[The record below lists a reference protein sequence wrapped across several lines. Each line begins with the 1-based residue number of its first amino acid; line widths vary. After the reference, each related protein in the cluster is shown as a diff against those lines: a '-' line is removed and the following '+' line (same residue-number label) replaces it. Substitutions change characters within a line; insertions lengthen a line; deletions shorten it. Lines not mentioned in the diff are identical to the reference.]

1 MPRTFSGE
9 ESRGYPPDAI
19 VEYRHPSMIERYR
32 GLTIV
37 FAILSLALGAYVIKS
52 IVTAKPKPPPPPRPE
67 QSVYIESVP
76 QKGAPPRETS
86 SPQEA
91 PSPRDSASQ
100 QDSAPSQ
107 IAPPQVAP
115 PQVAP
120 PQVAPPR
127 NAPARKDAPPR

>member
-9 ESRGYPPDAI
+9 ESRGYPKGAI
-19 VEYRHPSMIERYR
+19 EEYRHPSMIERYR
-32 GLTIV
+32 GLAIV

-67 QSVYIESVP
+67 QSVYIEAVP
-76 QKGAPPRETS
+76 RNGASPRETS

-100 QDSAPSQ
+100 QVAPSHVT
-107 IAPPQVAP
+107 PPQ
-115 PQVAP
+115 
-120 PQVAPPR
+120 
-127 NAPARKDAPPR
+127 NAPARKVAPPSP